1 LIVAYLFRVGNACLR
16 LQVYQLVLERIGATA
31 SNTIFIDDSPRN
43 IAAAH
48 ELGIFTV
55 SCAEQEA
62 GSIWIADWIA
72 DTDAAACCWMSAA
85 KQQGQA

>member
-1 LIVAYLFRVGNACLR
+1 M
-16 LQVYQLVLERIGATA
+16 ERIGATA

-55 SCAEQEA
+55 SCAEQQ
-62 GSIWIADWIA
+62 GSFCHWVVGICSYVCAVLPCTRSTVA
-72 DTDAAACCWMSAA
+72 VHVAATHIYCWRL
-85 KQQGQA
+85 G

>member
-1 LIVAYLFRVGNACLR
+1 LLLMVGVGMPACCV
-16 LQVYQLVLERIGATA
+16 QVYQLVLERIGATA

-55 SCAEQEA
+55 SCAEQ
-62 GSIWIADWIA
+62 
-72 DTDAAACCWMSAA
+72 AAVFTLN
-85 KQQGQA
+85 

>member
-1 LIVAYLFRVGNACLR
+1 
-16 LQVYQLVLERIGATA
+16 VYQLVLERIGATA

-55 SCAEQEA
+55 SRAQQ
-62 GSIWIADWIA
+62 
-72 DTDAAACCWMSAA
+72 AAMFN
-85 KQQGQA
+85 